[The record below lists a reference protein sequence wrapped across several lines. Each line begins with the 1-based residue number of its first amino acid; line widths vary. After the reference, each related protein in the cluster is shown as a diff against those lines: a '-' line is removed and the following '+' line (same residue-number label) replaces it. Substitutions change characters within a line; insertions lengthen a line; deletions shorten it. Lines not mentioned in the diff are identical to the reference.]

1 MIPTSETSDGGVAVG
16 GHVERFLRPLD
27 ALLAGARQKPL
38 LFRFSVQRLAPQE
51 SVSVS
56 VRVSGFGFFGFGFS
70 VGSVSV
76 SFSGFWFDSLLMY
89 VLRFPFNV
97 LLAKARS
104 YLRAFIPAEY
114 TFPQNIPPR
123 SAALLALKSYNFY
136 ITPPP
141 MHDVWWGRFWS
152 PADIPRLN
160 NLALDLDFLLRVKI
174 KMRFRRTSRTVLSTP
189 PCLLCLL
196 TGLLKSSVVAGY
208 CQYTSY
214 TNSWTSLTSTPC
226 DIRGTAEYHRKAY
239 PRCPRIYLHVC
250 TYIHSLIVIS
260 LKGERGVVVHS

>member
-1 MIPTSETSDGGVAVG
+1 
-16 GHVERFLRPLD
+16 
-27 ALLAGARQKPL
+27 
-38 LFRFSVQRLAPQE
+38 
-51 SVSVS
+51 
-56 VRVSGFGFFGFGFS
+56 
-70 VGSVSV
+70 
-76 SFSGFWFDSLLMY
+76 MY

-160 NLALDLDFLLRVKI
+160 NLALDLDFPLRVEIKI
-174 KMRFRRTSRTVLSTP
+174 RFRRTSRTVLSTP

-196 TGLLKSSVVAGY
+196 TGLLKSSVAGH
-208 CQYTSY
+208 CQYIPIAGRHSHQRRAISEAQQNTIGKPTLAARVSIY
-214 TNSWTSLTSTPC
+214 MYVHSFVNHCFPQ
-226 DIRGTAEYHRKAY
+226 RGT
-239 PRCPRIYLHVC
+239 
-250 TYIHSLIVIS
+250 
-260 LKGERGVVVHS
+260 RGRRAQLNYDAK